1 MKKLL
6 LSFSVLVV
14 FAFTTNVFSQAVGDY
29 GSAASANWGVAS
41 TWVICQT
48 AGTWAD
54 AIPAGGVPGQT
65 NNIWIRSGHT
75 VTVEASGKTFLNL
88 TVENGA
94 SLVGANTLP
103 TSSLRYIRIY
113 GSTLTNNGNIGSS
126 TDCLGLSLYGGS
138 GQVATVTG
146 SGTTNFSRI
155 QQNSGGTTLVFDADV
170 NINYAG
176 SSGTGS
182 TALYNSS
189 GNSFTVIIN
198 AGKTLTMAPS
208 AYIAASGTS
217 GSSAGNSAFT
227 FDIYGTLVTQNNS
240 IINLNN
246 TSPYSSVFTVYNGG
260 VVNLGSILRGDAG
273 TGGVLINV
281 QNGGTINGLSGSTF
295 SLSLATLTID
305 GIVDFGLSSTATRS
319 LGTAT
324 IGSTGKLRFRDG
336 TYPTGSVTLNAGSTV
351 EYYGGSAITLG
362 TSPTSYSNLLISNT
376 AGVSL
381 GTGLTISNLFS
392 ILSGSSVDLGS
403 YNHTAEYLQ
412 LAGVDQTPGTHGS
425 TASSATY
432 KNATYFGTTATG
444 ILTVNGALPVEL
456 ASFTAIVGKN
466 GVLLKWVTKTE
477 TNNLGWDVERA
488 SFSTSPIQ
496 GWEKIGFVNGA
507 GNSNSPK
514 EYSFTHKPGQS
525 GKYFYRLK
533 QIDNDGSVTYSNE
546 VEVNV
551 QTPQAFL
558 LDQNYPNPFNPS
570 TTIGYQ
576 LASNSFV
583 TLKVYDLIGNEI
595 ATLVNEQQEAG
606 YYSIPFST
614 SEKQL
619 ANGIYIYK
627 IQAGDFTQTKKMML
641 IK

>member
-6 LSFSVLVV
+6 LSFFVLVV

-48 AGTWAD
+48 AGTWGD

-65 NNIWIRSGHT
+65 NTIWIRSPHT
-75 VTVEASGKTFLNL
+75 VTVESSGKTFLNM

-94 SLVGANTLP
+94 TLMGANTLP

-113 GSTLTNNGNIGSS
+113 GSTLTNNGTIGSS
-126 TDCLGLSLYGGS
+126 NDCLGLSLYGGS
-138 GQVATVTG
+138 GQVATITG

-176 SSGTGS
+176 SGGTGS
-182 TALYNSS
+182 TALYNST

-217 GSSAGNSAFT
+217 GSAAGNSAFT
-227 FDIYGTLVTQNNS
+227 FNIYGTLVTQNNS

-281 QNGGTINGLSGSTF
+281 QNGGTVNGLSGSTF
-295 SLSLATLTID
+295 SLSLATSTID
-305 GIVDFGLSSTATRS
+305 GTIDFGLSSTATRS

-324 IGSTGKLRFRDG
+324 VGSTGLLRFQDG
-336 TYPTGSVTLNAGSTV
+336 TFPTGSVTLNAGSTV

-362 TSPTSYSNLLISNT
+362 ASPTAYSNLLMTNT
-376 AGVSL
+376 AGVTL
-381 GTGLTISNLFS
+381 GAALAVSNLFS
-392 ILSGSSVDLGS
+392 IVSGASVDLGS
-403 YNHTAEYLQ
+403 FTHTTEYLQ

-425 TASSATY
+425 TASTATY
-432 KNATYFGTTATG
+432 QNATYFGSSATG
-444 ILTVNGALPVEL
+444 LLIVNAALPVEL
-456 ASFTAIVGKN
+456 SSFNANAKN
-466 GVLLKWVTKTE
+466 GLVQLSWRTISE
-477 TNNLGWDVERA
+477 TNSLMFDVERK
-488 SFSTSPIQ
+488 SENSEWT
-496 GWEKIGFVNGA
+496 KIGEVIAA

-514 EYSFTHKPGQS
+514 DYSFADRKLTS
-525 GKYFYRLK
+525 GKYQYRLK
-533 QIDNDGSVTYSNE
+533 MIDADGSYQYSNIAE
-546 VEVNV
+546 VEISL
-551 QTPQAFL
+551 PAEFSL
-558 LDQNYPNPFNPS
+558 SQNYPNPFNPS
-570 TTIGYQ
+570 TTISYQ
-576 LASNSFV
+576 LAANSFV
-583 TLKVYDLIGNEI
+583 TLKVYDVLGNEI
-595 ATLVNEQQEAG
+595 ATLVNEQQETG
-606 YYSIPFST
+606 FYSLPFTT

-619 ANGIYIYK
+619 ANGMYIYK
-627 IQAGDFTQTKKMML
+627 IQAGDFTQTKKMLL